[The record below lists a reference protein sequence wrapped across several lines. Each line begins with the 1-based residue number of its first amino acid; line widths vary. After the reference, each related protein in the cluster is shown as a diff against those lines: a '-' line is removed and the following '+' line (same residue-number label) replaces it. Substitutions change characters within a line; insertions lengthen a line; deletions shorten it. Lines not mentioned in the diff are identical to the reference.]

1 MTISL
6 ELDDD
11 SDGAIRDRLLH
22 LLIDENT
29 RRVGEAHI
37 DRSIICIKD
46 DDSEE
51 IQGGI
56 WTELLFDWTYI
67 EILFVPER
75 LRGQGFATQLLK
87 QAEAIAVSKGSVG
100 MWLETFDFQA
110 PDFYLKNGYE
120 IFATLGDYPKGSNR
134 RFLFKRFPRKH
145 SAAD

>member
-1 MTISL
+1 MAISF
-6 ELDDD
+6 ELRDD

-67 EILFVPER
+67 EILFVSER
-75 LRGQGFATQLLK
+75 LRGQGLASQLPSFSSKRK
-87 QAEAIAVSKGSVG
+87 QLPFQKDLWECGWKPSISKPPIS
-100 MWLETFDFQA
+100 T
-110 PDFYLKNGYE
+110 
-120 IFATLGDYPKGSNR
+120 
-134 RFLFKRFPRKH
+134 
-145 SAAD
+145 